1 MKLLDYFSQLL
12 RDKVNLNQSR
22 LDDLDSRVDS
32 ITEVLKQATE
42 LDGRVLDTVPQGSW
56 AHRTIIRPAIGKEFD
71 ADFLVQLAE
80 DFAWN
85 NDPQKYNDA
94 VWEAL
99 SNHGIYKVMTSRKN
113 RCVRVRYANFCHVD
127 IVPYIVR
134 ADGYEVI
141 VNRTTNTFET
151 TNPVGFTAWLQEQ
164 DDLTQGN
171 LRKVIRLLKYLRD
184 RRSAF
189 AIKSVLLTTL
199 VGNVV
204 ESWRTFDPDY
214 YKDVPTTLVHLL
226 DDLDAW
232 LQARPYKPAI
242 SDPSCPTTSFDH
254 RWTDSQYTT
263 SRDKIHQL
271 APDVRAAYETEGV
284 EASITAWRAVFGDA
298 FPKYLSAAPLSAAT
312 ILRKI
317 APRVGRAPREQFIE
331 EMVPVDLTHS
341 VTVACEVSE
350 PMALN
355 RAARRGLR
363 GRAGRVPKQR
373 ELLFG
378 IADTDVP
385 PPFQVFWKARNNGE
399 EAKRLGQLRG
409 EIHADEGRQQR
420 KERTLYIGHH
430 WMECYIVKNG
440 TCVARARE
448 SVIIA

>member
-56 AHRTIIRPAIGKEFD
+56 AHKTIIRPAIGKEFD

-85 NDPQKYNDA
+85 SDPQQYNDA

-127 IVPYIVR
+127 IVPYVVR

-151 TNPVGFTAWLQEQ
+151 TNPVGFTAWLQEK

-171 LRKVIRLLKYLRD
+171 LRKAIRLLKYLRD
-184 RRSAF
+184 GRSAF

-232 LQARPYKPAI
+232 LQARP
-242 SDPSCPTTSFDH
+242 
-254 RWTDSQYTT
+254 
-263 SRDKIHQL
+263 
-271 APDVRAAYETEGV
+271 
-284 EASITAWRAVFGDA
+284 
-298 FPKYLSAAPLSAAT
+298 
-312 ILRKI
+312 
-317 APRVGRAPREQFIE
+317 
-331 EMVPVDLTHS
+331 
-341 VTVACEVSE
+341 
-350 PMALN
+350 
-355 RAARRGLR
+355 
-363 GRAGRVPKQR
+363 
-373 ELLFG
+373 
-378 IADTDVP
+378 
-385 PPFQVFWKARNNGE
+385 
-399 EAKRLGQLRG
+399 
-409 EIHADEGRQQR
+409 
-420 KERTLYIGHH
+420 
-430 WMECYIVKNG
+430 
-440 TCVARARE
+440 
-448 SVIIA
+448 